1 MTAIKHDTRHR
12 SAGLRET
19 TFALMLLLF
28 GAGVSAK
35 ARGAEGLNTWTPLGP
50 GPIFNG
56 RTVVSGR
63 INIAVSHPT
72 DANVMYV
79 GGDGGVWKT
88 TNYLTT
94 DAGGPTWISLT
105 DNFPSLA
112 ISGKSLALYPGN
124 PDMLYAAASGP
135 NGGILKT
142 IDGGSHWEYLFSD
155 VFSAATV
162 SALIIDP
169 TNSNTIYVTV
179 SGTAPSG
186 MPVIGGV
193 YRLHFANTGSTWVN
207 LTSKTAPGSVAT
219 DVLIDPTNPKV
230 FYAGLVKATDGSQN
244 GVYRSVD
251 GGETWQ
257 LLTNGIYNG
266 SQQVGEWIALAMA
279 PSSPQNVYTTIF
291 QPGNSSTSPKV
302 QRFRT
307 SDSGNSWSML
317 SLPPAGNDP
326 PQDYRSWHVVLGVD
340 PHSPNIVYANA
351 KEPQFVASTDSGQT
365 WRRLFTGRQFSNCG
379 CIEDVVNAYFDSTG
393 ALAYVGDR
401 GIQRVAA
408 PLIPNPTIVSKQ
420 GNLGNFLFY
429 NVTLDPRNPQRG
441 FGVSQDQ
448 LKVVQFNG
456 EPRWTYASTGTEV
469 GKVLIDPHDPAI
481 VYNLASLQ
489 TTFVTRSTDGGS
501 QWTAASNGIDTN
513 EFSLSEQYN
522 QDAYNA
528 FALDEHRPSRLV
540 LGGESVWQTLNGGAN
555 WTQIS
560 PVLSPTG
567 GSGGGS
573 PTPTPTATPT
583 PANITAVAIAP
594 SQPDTIYAA
603 TADGRFWATFDGGI
617 TWPERDQGLPVASGN
632 EALDIVIDPAHRN
645 HVFIQMAPSK
655 AAQSRAQTVPVG
667 GAVQGRV
674 WMTNDGGSSWTSLDS
689 GIPTNLLV
697 MSLAVD
703 WRFRPPILYAGTTRG
718 VFFSTDLGMS
728 WALFGQGL
736 PSTIVRGLQI
746 LPRHGMLVAATFG
759 RGIYQTQLATPS
771 PTATPASTSSPTPR
785 PHPSARPRLTP
796 APRP

>member
-1 MTAIKHDTRHR
+1 MTAVKHDTRHG
-12 SAGLRET
+12 SAGLKEKIT
-19 TFALMLLLF
+19 VALMLLLF
-28 GAGVSAK
+28 GAGVSAM
-35 ARGAEGLNTWTPLGP
+35 AGAAEGLNTWTPLGP

-72 DANVMYV
+72 DANVMYI

-94 DAGGPTWISLT
+94 DGGGPTWVPLT
-105 DNFPSLA
+105 DDFPSLG

-142 IDGGSHWEYLFSD
+142 IDGGFHWEYLFSD

-169 TNSNTIYVTV
+169 TNSNTIYVAV
-179 SGTAPSG
+179 SGPASG
-186 MPVIGGV
+186 GIGGV
-193 YRLHFANTGSTWVN
+193 YRLHFANTGSTWMN
-207 LTSKTAPGSVAT
+207 LTSETAPGSVAT
-219 DVLIDPTNPKV
+219 DVLIDPTNPQV
-230 FYAGLVKATDGSQN
+230 FYAGLVKAADGSQD
-244 GVYRSVD
+244 GVYKSVD
-251 GGETWQ
+251 GGESWQ
-257 LLTNGIYNG
+257 LLTNGIFHG
-266 SQQVGEWIALAMA
+266 SQHVGEWIALAMA
-279 PSSPQNVYTTIF
+279 PSSPQTVYTTIF
-291 QPGNSSTSPKV
+291 EPGNSSTSPKL

-307 SDSGNSWSML
+307 TDSGNSWSML
-317 SLPPAGNDP
+317 SLPPSGNNP

-351 KEPQFVASTDSGQT
+351 KEPEFVASTDSGQT
-365 WRRLFTGRQFSNCG
+365 WMRLFSGRPFQHCG
-379 CIEDVVNAYFDSTG
+379 CVDDVVNAYFDSTG

-401 GIQRVAA
+401 GIQRVVD
-408 PLIPNPTIVSKQ
+408 PLMPNPTLVSKQ

-429 NVTLDPRNPQRG
+429 NVTLDPRNPHRG

-448 LKVVQFNG
+448 LKVVQFTG
-456 EPRWTYASTGTEV
+456 EPTWTYASTGNEV
-469 GKVLIDPHDPAI
+469 GKVLIDPHDPAV
-481 VYNLASLQ
+481 VYNLAQ
-489 TTFVTRSTDGGS
+489 TTLVTRSTDGGT
-501 QWTAASNGIDTN
+501 QWTAANNGIDMS
-513 EFSLSEQYN
+513 EFPGTPN

-528 FALDEHRPSRLV
+528 FALDERRPSRLV
-540 LGGESVWQTLNGGAN
+540 LGGQSVWQTIDRGAN
-555 WTQIS
+555 WAQIS

-573 PTPTPTATPT
+573 PTPTATPT

-594 SQPDTIYAA
+594 SRPQTIYAA

-632 EALDIVIDPAHRN
+632 EALDIMIDPGHPNR
-645 HVFIQMAPSK
+645 VFIQMTPSK
-655 AAQSRAQTVPVG
+655 TGQPGAQTVPVG
-667 GAVQGRV
+667 GAVQGRI
-674 WMTNDGGSSWTSLDS
+674 WITNDGGASWTSLDS

-697 MSLAVD
+697 MSLAAD
-703 WRFRPPILYAGTTRG
+703 WRFRPPTLYAGTTRG
-718 VFFSTDLGMS
+718 VFFSTDLGRN
-728 WALFGQGL
+728 WAPFGQGL
-736 PSTIVRGLQI
+736 PSTNVRGLQI

-759 RGIYQTQLATPS
+759 RGIYQTQLATPT
-771 PTATPASTSSPTPR
+771 PTATPTSTSSPTPR
-785 PHPSARPRLTP
+785 PQPSVRPRPTP

>member
-1 MTAIKHDTRHR
+1 
-12 SAGLRET
+12 
-19 TFALMLLLF
+19 
-28 GAGVSAK
+28 
-35 ARGAEGLNTWTPLGP
+35 
-50 GPIFNG
+50 
-56 RTVVSGR
+56 VSGR

-94 DAGGPTWISLT
+94 DGGGPTWIPLT
-105 DNFPSLA
+105 DDFPSEA

-142 IDGGSHWEYLFSD
+142 IDGGSHWDYLFSD

-162 SALIIDP
+162 NALIIDP
-169 TNSNTIYVTV
+169 TDSNTIYVAV
-179 SGTAPSG
+179 SGPAPE
-186 MPVIGGV
+186 VNGGV
-193 YRLHFANTGSTWVN
+193 YRLHFANTGSTWMN
-207 LTSKTAPGSVAT
+207 LTSGTAPGSVAT
-219 DVLIDPTNPKV
+219 DVIIDPTNPQV
-230 FYAGLVKATDGSQN
+230 FYAGLVKAMDPANN
-244 GVYRSVD
+244 GVYKSVD

-257 LLTNGIYNG
+257 LLTNGLFNG
-266 SQQVGEWIALAMA
+266 EHVGEWIALAMA
-279 PSSPQNVYTTIF
+279 PSSPQTVYTTIF
-291 QPGNSSTSPKV
+291 QPGNSSASPKL
-302 QRFRT
+302 QRFLT
-307 SDSGNSWSML
+307 TDAGNSWSML

-340 PHSPNIVYANA
+340 PHHPNIVYANA
-351 KEPQFVASTDSGQT
+351 KEPEFVASTDSGQT
-365 WRRLFTGRQFSNCG
+365 WMKLFAGRQFRDCG
-379 CIEDVVNAYFDSTG
+379 CIDDVVNAYFDSTG

-401 GIQRVAA
+401 GIQRVVA
-408 PLIPNPTIVSKQ
+408 PLIPNPTLVSKQ

-429 NVTLDPRNPQRG
+429 NVTLDPRNPHRG

-448 LKVVQFNG
+448 GKVVQFTG
-456 EPRWTYASTGTEV
+456 EPTWTYASTGNEV
-469 GKVLIDPHDPAI
+469 GKVLIDPHDPAV
-481 VYNLASLQ
+481 VYNLAQ
-489 TTFVTRSTDGGS
+489 TTLVTRSTDGGS
-501 QWTAASNGIDTN
+501 QWTTANNGIDMS
-513 EFSLSEQYN
+513 EFPGTPN
-522 QDAYNA
+522 QDFYNA

-540 LGGESVWQTLNGGAN
+540 LGGQSVWQTLDRGAN

-573 PTPTPTATPT
+573 PTPTATPT

-594 SQPDTIYAA
+594 SQPQTIYAA

-632 EALDIVIDPAHRN
+632 ETLDIMIDPAHPN
-645 HVFIQMAPSK
+645 HVFIQTAGP
-655 AAQSRAQTVPVG
+655 
-667 GAVQGRV
+667 AVYGRI

-703 WRFRPPILYAGTTRG
+703 WRFRPPTLYAGTTRR
-718 VFFSTDLGMS
+718 VFFSTDLGMN

-736 PSTIVRGLQI
+736 PSSIVRGLQI
-746 LPRHGMLVAATFG
+746 LPRYGMLVAATFG
-759 RGIYQTQLATPS
+759 RGVYQTQLAIPTPTATPTSTPS
-771 PTATPASTSSPTPR
+771 PTPTPR
-785 PHPSARPRLTP
+785 PQPSAKPRLTP
-796 APRP
+796 PPRP